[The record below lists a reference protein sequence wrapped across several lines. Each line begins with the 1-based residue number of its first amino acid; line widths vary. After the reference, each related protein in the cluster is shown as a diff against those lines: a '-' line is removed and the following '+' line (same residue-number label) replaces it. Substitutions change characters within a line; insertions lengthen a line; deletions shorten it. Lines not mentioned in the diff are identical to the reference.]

1 LVEDE
6 VLIRTLLADMIQELG
21 HCVAAEAGT
30 IDKGLSLARSVD
42 WDLACWT

>member
-21 HCVAAEAGT
+21 HSVAAEAGT
-30 IDKGLSLARSVD
+30 IDWPA
-42 WDLACWT
+42 A